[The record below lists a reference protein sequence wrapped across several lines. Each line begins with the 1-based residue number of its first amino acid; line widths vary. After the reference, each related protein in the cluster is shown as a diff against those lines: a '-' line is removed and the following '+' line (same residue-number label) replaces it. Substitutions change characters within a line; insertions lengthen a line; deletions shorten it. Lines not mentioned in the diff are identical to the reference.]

1 MNGSGMSGWGWVGMA
16 LAVIAA
22 VTIVALMLWAVAL
35 GPEGWRE
42 RAHER
47 LDERLARG
55 ETDAQEYRRQLKAG
69 TTHRA

>member
-1 MNGSGMSGWGWVGMA
+1 MSGSGMSGWGWAGMA

-22 VTIVALMLWAVAL
+22 LTIVALMLWAVAR
-35 GPEGWRE
+35 GPGSLRE
-42 RAHER
+42 RAHVR

-69 TTHRA
+69 TTHCA

>member
-1 MNGSGMSGWGWVGMA
+1 MSGAMSGWVWAGMA
-16 LAVIAA
+16 LAVVAA
-22 VTIVALMLWAVAL
+22 LTIVAVTLYAVAL

-47 LDERLARG
+47 LDDRLARG
-55 ETDAQEYRRQLKAG
+55 ENDAQEYRRQLKAG